1 MKKLLLLIYLLN
13 IQSSFSQK
21 LFWEITGKVIDEK
34 QKPVEFANV
43 FANNTSFR
51 TTTDSNGGFKLQI
64 PNTIPNIE
72 LVVSFVG
79 FQGLRENITQQLVTE
94 QNFTFSL
101 KPIAIPEVTI
111 TAKQPKDFKRKWQ
124 LFQAAL
130 LGQSDFARECKI
142 LNPDVIRLQYDDNKN
157 LFASA
162 VEPFYVQND
171 ALGYKITI
179 QMSYFKCNG
188 SESESIIDQ
197 FFEKLVPKDAEQEFI
212 WNKNRKIAF
221 KRSFRNFLVSLANN
235 RLKKDKFEVFQTNFK
250 EKTYTF
256 NTSVYEE
263 IIKKNIIPCKLSDFY
278 FHDKRTDEHIL
289 FTNKQLLVFLMDR
302 EEENPIFSDYP
313 YKNAMVIL
321 PHNTLTFSKGGW
333 LIKPNGMILTGFWA
347 NEGLSVSLP
356 ADFIIE

>member
-1 MKKLLLLIYLLN
+1 MKKLLILIYLLN

-21 LFWEITGKVIDEK
+21 LFWEITGKVVDEK

-51 TTTDSNGGFKLQI
+51 TTTDSNGSFKLHI
-64 PNTIPNIE
+64 PNTVPNIE

-79 FQGLRENITQQLVTE
+79 FQGLRENITQQLGTE
-94 QNFTFSL
+94 KIYSFSL

-111 TAKQPKDFKRKWQ
+111 TAKRPKDFKRKWQ

-142 LNPDVIRLQYDDNKN
+142 LNPDVIRLQYDDEKN

-162 VEPFYVQND
+162 VEPIYIQND
-171 ALGYKITI
+171 ALGYKITL

-188 SESESIIDQ
+188 SQSESVIDQ
-197 FFEKLVPKDAEQEFI
+197 FFEKLLPRDTEQEFI

-221 KRSFRNFLVSLANN
+221 KRSFRNFLVSVANN
-235 RLKKDKFEVFQTNFK
+235 RLKNDKLEVFQTNFK
-250 EKTYTF
+250 EKIYTV
-256 NTSVYEE
+256 NISVYEE
-263 IIKKNIIPCKLSDFY
+263 IVKKNIIPCKLSDFY
-278 FHDKRTDEHIL
+278 FYDKIKDEHNL
-289 FTNKQLLVFLMDR
+289 FTNKQLLVFLKER
-302 EEENPIFSDYP
+302 EEEVPIFSDYP

-321 PHNTLTFSKGGW
+321 PQNTLTFSKGGW
-333 LIKPNGMILTGFWA
+333 LLKPNGVILTGFWA

-356 ADFIIE
+356 ADFVIE

>member
-1 MKKLLLLIYLLN
+1 MKKLLIFIYLLS

-21 LFWEITGKVIDEK
+21 IFWEITGKVIDEK

-43 FANNTSFR
+43 FANNTSFG
-51 TTTDSNGGFKLQI
+51 TTTDSNGSFKLQL
-64 PNTIPNIE
+64 PNTVPNIE

-79 FQGLRENITQQLVTE
+79 FQGLRENITQQLGAE
-94 QNFTFSL
+94 KYYTFSL
-101 KPIAIPEVTI
+101 KPIAITEVTI
-111 TAKQPKDFKRKWQ
+111 TAKRDKDFKRKWQ
-124 LFQAAL
+124 LFETAL
-130 LGQSDFARECKI
+130 LGQSDFVRECRI

-162 VEPFYVQND
+162 VEPFYVQNN
-171 ALGYKITI
+171 ALGYKIRL
-179 QMSYFKCNG
+179 QMSHFKCNG
-188 SESESIIDQ
+188 TQSESIIDQ
-197 FFEKLVPKDAEQEFI
+197 FFEKLVPKDAEQEFF

-221 KRSFRNFLVSLANN
+221 KRSFRSFLVSLANN
-235 RLKKDKFEVFQTNFK
+235 KLKKDELEVFQTNFK

-263 IIKKNIIPCKLSDFY
+263 IVKKNIIPCKLSDFY
-278 FHDKRTDEHIL
+278 FYDKRKDEHNL
-289 FTNKQLLVFLMDR
+289 FTNKQLLVFLMSR
-302 EEENPIFSDYP
+302 EEEYPIFSDYP

-321 PHNTLTFSKGGW
+321 PRNTMTFSKGGW

-347 NEGLSVSLP
+347 NEGISVSLP